1 MRILVI
7 EDEDRMR
14 DLLRNGL
21 REHGHTVV
29 AAGDAREGLSLAREC
44 SVDIILLDLML
55 PGMDGWEAMRRLR
68 EAGSEA
74 SVIML
79 TACDSE
85 IDVIRGLE
93 TGADDYLTKPF
104 SFLELLARIG
114 NLQRARLI
122 ARTEMLALD
131 TLAFDSVRHV
141 ASRSGRALSLTRTEF
156 AVLNC
161 LFKSTG
167 QPVSRSEL
175 VHSVWGY
182 KQDISRGNLDSFI
195 SLLRKKIDLPGE
207 HRLVHTIK
215 GMGYMLG
222 LPEFAASPAFRTRLR

>member
-1 MRILVI
+1 MRILII

-29 AAGDAREGLSLAREC
+29 AAANAREGLSLAREC
-44 SVDIILLDLML
+44 SVDIVLLDLML
-55 PGMDGWEAMRRLR
+55 PGMDGWEAMRRLAR
-68 EAGSEA
+68 
-74 SVIML
+74 
-79 TACDSE
+79 
-85 IDVIRGLE
+85 IRLPGLGHYAYRMRRR
-93 TGADDYLTKPF
+93 TGRDPRIGQRRRRLPRQPF

-114 NLQRARLI
+114 NLQRARLTP
-122 ARTEMLALD
+122 RCEMLTLD

-141 ASRSGRALSLTRTEF
+141 AYRSGRMLSLTRTEF
-156 AVLNC
+156 AVLTC

-182 KQDISRGNLDSFI
+182 EQDISRGNLDSFI
-195 SLLRKKIDLPGE
+195 SLLRKKIDLTG
-207 HRLVHTIK
+207 RT
-215 GMGYMLG
+215 
-222 LPEFAASPAFRTRLR
+222 AAGSHG

>member
-29 AAGDAREGLSLAREC
+29 AAADAREGLSLAREC
-44 SVDIILLDLML
+44 SVDIVLLDLML

-68 EAGSEA
+68 ESDCPA

-79 TACDSE
+79 TACDAE
-85 IDVIRGLE
+85 RDVIRGLE

-122 ARTEMLALD
+122 ARNEMLTLD

-141 ASRSGRALSLTRTEF
+141 AYRSGRVLSLTRTEF

-182 KQDISRGNLDSFI
+182 EQDISRGNLDSFI

-207 HRLVHTIK
+207 RRLVHTVK
-215 GMGYMLG
+215 GMGYMLC
-222 LPEFAASPAFRTRLR
+222 LPDTSAPPACRALLQ